1 MNVYTFEPLVDPRW
15 PIFVGEHPLASVFH
29 TREWLEALR
38 RTYGYAPVAF
48 TTSPPTGRL
57 SNSIV
62 FCEIRSWLT
71 GRRIVSLPF
80 ADHCQPLIE
89 DPADQDAITAH
100 VRRAVDSGAWKY
112 AEFRP
117 LTSSLPEQRG
127 IGRASAFCFHS
138 IDLHPALDVLL
149 QRCHKDSIQ
158 RKIHRAEREA
168 LHCETGASESHLR
181 AFYSLLLLTRRRHRV
196 PPQPIG
202 WFRNL
207 LECMGDRLR
216 ICLASKDGRPVA
228 GIVLLQHRDTLV
240 YKYGAS
246 DARFHSLGA
255 MPFLFWSAIRDAK
268 AAGIRQ
274 LDLGRSDSDNA
285 GLITFKDRLGA
296 DRSTL
301 TYVRYPAPP
310 DVNAGPSP
318 HVQMA
323 KRVLARL
330 PDRLLAA
337 TGRLLY
343 RHVG

>member
-1 MNVYTFEPLVDPRW
+1 MAWTVE
-15 PIFVGEHPLASVFH
+15 SVRH
-29 TREWLEALR
+29 
-38 RTYGYAPVAF
+38 
-48 TTSPPTGRL
+48 
-57 SNSIV
+57 
-62 FCEIRSWLT
+62 
-71 GRRIVSLPF
+71 
-80 ADHCQPLIE
+80 
-89 DPADQDAITAH
+89 
-100 VRRAVDSGAWKY
+100 
-112 AEFRP
+112 
-117 LTSSLPEQRG
+117 RG
-127 IGRASAFCFHS
+127 
-138 IDLHPALDVLL
+138 
-149 QRCHKDSIQ
+149 
-158 RKIHRAEREA
+158 
-168 LHCETGASESHLR
+168 
-181 AFYSLLLLTRRRHRV
+181 LLTTFKIAASTMEDAFLDRRFGTETSHV
-196 PPQPIG
+196 VNSDQ
-202 WFRNL
+202 F
-207 LECMGDRLR
+207 
-216 ICLASKDGRPVA
+216 
-228 GIVLLQHRDTLV
+228 

-323 KRVLARL
+323 KRVLDRL